1 MKLCKYFFLQ
11 EGLIEN
17 IQKNIIGLGQVFL
30 TPFGR
35 KNLLYCDHTASGQ
48 GLSFIEEFIHDSV
61 LPLYGNTHTTTSVT
75 ALQTT
80 VLRQDAREII
90 R

>member
-1 MKLCKYFFLQ
+1 MR
-11 EGLIEN
+11 N
-17 IQKNIIGLGQVFL
+17 IRENIIGLGHSFL
-30 TPFGR
+30 SPFGI

-48 GLSFIEEFIHDSV
+48 ALSFIEDFIYDSV

-80 VLRQDAREII
+80 ILRQDARDIV